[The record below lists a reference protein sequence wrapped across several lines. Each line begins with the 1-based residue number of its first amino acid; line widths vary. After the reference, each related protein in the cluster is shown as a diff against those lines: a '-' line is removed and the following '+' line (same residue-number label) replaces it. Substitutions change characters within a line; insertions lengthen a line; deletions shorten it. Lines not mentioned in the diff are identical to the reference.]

1 MKQSLLEMLDR
12 KLEVLFKSYTDRIVS
27 VEESI
32 SRIEKK
38 CERLPDNT
46 ALKSSQCISKP
57 ISRPSNVI
65 STSSGFQPQ
74 PGTSCCDH
82 MCRRDLLD
90 DPDIERGCLI
100 LIFILLRDSNTE

>member
-32 SRIEKK
+32 SLIEKK
-38 CERLPDNT
+38 FERLADDT
-46 ALKSSQCISKP
+46 VLKSTSSQCISKP

-65 STSSGFQPQ
+65 STSSGFQTQ

-82 MCRRDLLD
+82 VCRRDLLD
-90 DPDIERGCLI
+90 DPDIEGCCLH
-100 LIFILLRDSNTE
+100 RCRKPWT